1 MTRPQ
6 TAKSKRDEP
15 QQKRSAILDAAME
28 VFSEKGFHPATID
41 EIAERAGVGKGTIY
55 SYFDSKVALF
65 QELLEEILETTYQRT
80 KERVANSEGT
90 LSKLYALA
98 DVDHDVVKRYA
109 PLARILLADP
119 SLVISPK
126 FRRML
131 EHAQMQLNALVAN
144 VIRQGQN
151 EGIFSREFHAE
162 LAASM
167 VLGAKNGVIFDWL
180 EVDSQRR
187 PDPDQIRKQVVAF
200 VERGLSAS

>member
-1 MTRPQ
+1 
-6 TAKSKRDEP
+6 
-15 QQKRSAILDAAME
+15 ME